1 MAVGLGPLPTLHPVA
16 GFELGIASA
25 GIKRP
30 GRKDV
35 VVMRCAEGST
45 VAGVFTLNAFCAA
58 PVILAKQRVAG
69 NIRYLLTNTGNANAG
84 TGEPGLV
91 AAARTCAK
99 LAQLTGVDAS
109 QVLPYST
116 GVIGEPLPV
125 EKIEGALQ
133 AALDD
138 LSVDNWAAAAT
149 GIMTTD
155 TLPKGASRQFV
166 HEGVTV
172 TVTGISKGAGMIRPN
187 MATMLGY
194 IATDAKVSRDVL
206 HSLILDGANKSFNR
220 ITIDGDTSTNDC
232 CMLIATGQA
241 NLPEITSAS
250 GPLFAALKQA
260 VFEVCMD
267 VAQAIVRDGEGATKF
282 VTVEVNGGGNHQEC
296 LDVGYTVAHS
306 PLIKTALFASDPN
319 WGRILAAVGRAG
331 VPDLDVSKIDVF
343 LGDVCIAS
351 RGARA
356 ETYTEAQGLAVMQQ
370 EEITIR
376 IELGRGECNTVILSL
391 GGMFFGLLLGFGL
404 ALMRLSRFKLVS
416 WLARVYVSFFRGT
429 PLLVQLFLIYYGLP
443 QVGIELEPIP
453 AAMIGFSLNM
463 AAYACEILRA
473 AIGSIER
480 GQWEAA
486 ASIGMT
492 RAQTLRRAIL
502 PQAMRTALP
511 PLGNSFISLVKDTAL
526 AATIQVPEL
535 FRQAQLVSART
546 FEIFTMY
553 LSAALIYWI
562 LASLLAHLQNR
573 LEDRVNRHDL
583 ES

>member
-1 MAVGLGPLPTLHPVA
+1 MAVGLGPLPTLHPVP

-25 GIKRP
+25 SIKRP
-30 GRKDV
+30 GRKDI
-35 VVMRCAEGST
+35 VVMRCAEGSS

-58 PVILAKQRVAG
+58 PVILARQRVQG
-69 NIRYLLTNTGNANAG
+69 TVRYLLTNTGNANAG
-84 TGEPGLV
+84 TGEPGL
-91 AAARTCAK
+91 AAAERTCAK
-99 LAQLTGVDAS
+99 LAEITGVDAS
-109 QVLPYST
+109 AVLPFST

-166 HEGVTV
+166 LDGVTV

-194 IATDAKVSRDVL
+194 IATDANVAPNVL
-206 HSLILDGANKSFNR
+206 QDLIRDGANKSFNR

-241 NLPEITSAS
+241 DLPAVTEAK
-250 GPLFAALKQA
+250 GPLFEALKKA

-331 VPDLDVSKIDVF
+331 VPNLDVSKIDVF

-351 RGARA
+351 KGARA
-356 ETYTEAQGLAVMQQ
+356 STYTEEQGSLVMAQ

-376 IELGRGECNTVILSL
+376 IELGRGDCSETIWTTDLSHE
-391 GGMFFGLLLGFGL
+391 
-404 ALMRLSRFKLVS
+404 
-416 WLARVYVSFFRGT
+416 YVK
-429 PLLVQLFLIYYGLP
+429 INAEY
-443 QVGIELEPIP
+443 
-453 AAMIGFSLNM
+453 
-463 AAYACEILRA
+463 
-473 AIGSIER
+473 
-480 GQWEAA
+480 
-486 ASIGMT
+486 
-492 RAQTLRRAIL
+492 
-502 PQAMRTALP
+502 RT
-511 PLGNSFISLVKDTAL
+511 
-526 AATIQVPEL
+526 
-535 FRQAQLVSART
+535 
-546 FEIFTMY
+546 
-553 LSAALIYWI
+553 
-562 LASLLAHLQNR
+562 
-573 LEDRVNRHDL
+573 
-583 ES
+583 

>member
-1 MAVGLGPLPTLHPVA
+1 MAVGLCPLPALHPVP
-16 GFELGIASA
+16 GFELGISSA

-35 VVMRCAEGST
+35 VVMRCAEGSS

-58 PVILAKQRVAG
+58 PVILAKQRVQG
-69 NIRYLLTNTGNANAG
+69 TVRYLLTNTGNANAG
-84 TGEPGLV
+84 TGEPGL
-91 AAARTCAK
+91 AAARRTCEK

-109 QVLPYST
+109 AVLPYST

-133 AALDD
+133 AAIDD

-155 TLPKGASRQFV
+155 TLPKGASRQFS
-166 HEGVTV
+166 HDGVTV

-194 IATDAKVSRDVL
+194 IATDAKVAQSVL
-206 HSLILDGANKSFNR
+206 QDLIRDGANKSFNR

-241 NLPEITSAS
+241 DLPEITEAK
-250 GPLFAALKQA
+250 GPLFEALKKA
-260 VFEVCMD
+260 VFDVCME

-296 LDVGYTVAHS
+296 LDVGYAVAHS

-343 LGDVCIAS
+343 LGGVCIAS
-351 RGARA
+351 QGCRA
-356 ETYTEAQGLAVMQQ
+356 MTYTEEQGSAVMAE

-376 IELGRGECNTVILSL
+376 IELGRGDCSETIWTTDLSHE
-391 GGMFFGLLLGFGL
+391 
-404 ALMRLSRFKLVS
+404 
-416 WLARVYVSFFRGT
+416 YVK
-429 PLLVQLFLIYYGLP
+429 INAEY
-443 QVGIELEPIP
+443 
-453 AAMIGFSLNM
+453 
-463 AAYACEILRA
+463 
-473 AIGSIER
+473 
-480 GQWEAA
+480 
-486 ASIGMT
+486 
-492 RAQTLRRAIL
+492 
-502 PQAMRTALP
+502 RT
-511 PLGNSFISLVKDTAL
+511 
-526 AATIQVPEL
+526 
-535 FRQAQLVSART
+535 
-546 FEIFTMY
+546 
-553 LSAALIYWI
+553 
-562 LASLLAHLQNR
+562 
-573 LEDRVNRHDL
+573 
-583 ES
+583 

>member
-1 MAVGLGPLPTLHPVA
+1 MAVGLGPLPALHPVP
-16 GFELGIASA
+16 GFELGISSA

-35 VVMRCAEGST
+35 VVMRCVEGSS

-58 PVILAKQRVAG
+58 PVILARQRVQG
-69 NIRYLLTNTGNANAG
+69 TVRYLLTNTGNANAG

-91 AAARTCAK
+91 AARRTCEK

-109 QVLPYST
+109 AVLPYST

-133 AALDD
+133 AAIDD

-155 TLPKGASRQFV
+155 TLPKGASRQFS
-166 HEGVTV
+166 HDGVTV

-194 IATDAKVSRDVL
+194 IATDAKVSQSVL
-206 HSLILDGANKSFNR
+206 QDLIRDGANKSFNR

-241 NLPEITSAS
+241 DLPQITEAK
-250 GPLFAALKQA
+250 GPLFEALKKA
-260 VFEVCMD
+260 VFDVCME

-296 LDVGYTVAHS
+296 LDVGYAVAHS

-343 LGDVCIAS
+343 LGGVCIAS
-351 RGARA
+351 QGCRA
-356 ETYTEAQGLAVMQQ
+356 TTYTEEQGSAVMAE

-376 IELGRGECNTVILSL
+376 IELGRGDCSETIWTTDLSHE
-391 GGMFFGLLLGFGL
+391 
-404 ALMRLSRFKLVS
+404 
-416 WLARVYVSFFRGT
+416 YVK
-429 PLLVQLFLIYYGLP
+429 INAEY
-443 QVGIELEPIP
+443 
-453 AAMIGFSLNM
+453 
-463 AAYACEILRA
+463 
-473 AIGSIER
+473 
-480 GQWEAA
+480 
-486 ASIGMT
+486 
-492 RAQTLRRAIL
+492 
-502 PQAMRTALP
+502 RT
-511 PLGNSFISLVKDTAL
+511 
-526 AATIQVPEL
+526 
-535 FRQAQLVSART
+535 
-546 FEIFTMY
+546 
-553 LSAALIYWI
+553 
-562 LASLLAHLQNR
+562 
-573 LEDRVNRHDL
+573 
-583 ES
+583 